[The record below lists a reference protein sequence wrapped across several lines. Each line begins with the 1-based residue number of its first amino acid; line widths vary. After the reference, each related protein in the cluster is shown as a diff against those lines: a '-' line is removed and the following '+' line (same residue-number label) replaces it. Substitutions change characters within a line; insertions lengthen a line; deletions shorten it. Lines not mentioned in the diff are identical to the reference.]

1 MQKRKIFF
9 TLIELLVVIAIIAIL
24 AAILMPAL
32 SSARERGKASTC
44 TNNLKQLGLANANYM
59 DDFNGWYIPTY
70 FNNKNAKAG
79 VDRYVG
85 NPSCYASSTPNQG
98 AIWPLRLGNHEK
110 KQSGSGRALRYLP
123 SNNSRLRSAGAFVCP
138 SDPDPR
144 RSTEQTEGNTN
155 QCYFSYR
162 NNVFIGGNFCAEGS
176 RTWNG
181 LWMNVSNWGHP
192 KVLKKPS
199 QLAMF
204 VDSDDYRN
212 GTYREAFFSYKAGGA
227 FDPADPSFYVLG
239 DITKACAGNLGA
251 RHNNSIGT
259 CFADGH
265 VKLIATPIPNSHS
278 TDAIVGWVSPL
289 TLDRTDLN

>member
-1 MQKRKIFF
+1 MELKKF

-32 SSARERGKASTC
+32 SSARERGKSATC
-44 TNNLKQLGLANANYM
+44 TNNLKQLGLANNQYLT
-59 DDFNGWYIPTY
+59 DFNGWYIPTY
-70 FNNKNAKAG
+70 FNDKNATAG
-79 VDRYVG
+79 VDKNIG

-110 KQSGSGRALRYLP
+110 KSKALRYLP
-123 SNNSRLRSAGAFVCP
+123 YNNARLRSAGAFVCP

-144 RSTEQTEGNTN
+144 RSTEKPEGDTN

-162 NNVFIGGNFCAEGS
+162 NNLFLGGNYCTPGGS
-176 RTWNG
+176 TWNG
-181 LWMNVSNWGHP
+181 MWLNVSNWGH
-192 KVLKKPS
+192 KKILKKPS

-204 VDSDDYRN
+204 ADSDDYRDSGTSRYAIFGYKN
-212 GTYREAFFSYKAGGA
+212 GGT
-227 FDPADPSFYVLG
+227 FDPADPTCWRLG
-239 DITKACAGNLGA
+239 DVNVQSVGNLGA

-265 VKLIATPIPNSHS
+265 VKLIQTPIPNSHT
-278 TDAIVGWVSPL
+278 TDANRLGWVSPY
-289 TLDRTDLN
+289 TLDRVDLN